1 MNYSKALKII
11 RASRCLSQKDLSNI
25 LGMDPSFVSL
35 IESGKRNPSKETIEI
50 ITQKLDVPYYL
61 FALLASEQKD
71 LKKISSE
78 DAQQLGKGLLD
89 VLISDKPC

>member
-1 MNYSKALKII
+1 MNYSKALKIV

-35 IESGKRNPSKETIEI
+35 IESGKRKPSHDTIEM
-50 ITQKLDVPYYL
+50 ITQKLDIPHYL
-61 FALLASEQKD
+61 FALLASEQED
-71 LKKISSE
+71 LKKISTE

-89 VLISDKPC
+89 VLISDKSC